1 MSRLKP
7 VDRGCG
13 PMVVLD
19 QQAQVGWASCLM
31 SDGRDIGC
39 HKPCRSSA
47 LWRPNLQA
55 WVRLK
60 RSRPPTI
67 GDFVNPNQGVLY
79 GVDKIRI
86 AGRVAICNSQMMFTA
101 LYSEESAANYCMAL
115 VKFVCLDYIR
125 NMSYSDAVILFTLCW
140 KLKWQM

>member
-67 GDFVNPNQGVLY
+67 GDFVNPNQG
-79 GVDKIRI
+79 G
-86 AGRVAICNSQMMFTA
+86 F
-101 LYSEESAANYCMAL
+101 EESAANYCMAL
-115 VKFVCLDYIR
+115 VKFSNIDGYASSATV
-125 NMSYSDAVILFTLCW
+125 TGGTE
-140 KLKWQM
+140 